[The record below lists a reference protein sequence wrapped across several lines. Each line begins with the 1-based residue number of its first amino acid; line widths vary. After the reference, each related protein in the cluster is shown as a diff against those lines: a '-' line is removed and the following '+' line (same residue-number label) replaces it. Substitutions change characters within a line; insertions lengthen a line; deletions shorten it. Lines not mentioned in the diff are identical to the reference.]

1 MRQEAANAKPF
12 KIVAQENEVAAGT
25 YVEACKAKAAEDPS
39 GVTVAK
45 NQLEVAKVEVEVV
58 EKPDDL
64 IELLVTDVEN
74 ASSYAKDMSSV
85 SALHLHQTR

>member
-12 KIVAQENEVAAGT
+12 KIVAQENEVAAGS
-25 YVEACKAKAAEDPS
+25 YLDASKAKAAEDPS
-39 GVTVAK
+39 GVTIAK
-45 NQLEVAKVEVEVV
+45 NQFEIAKVEVEVV

-64 IELLVTDVEN
+64 IELVVADIEN

-85 SALHLHQTR
+85 SLRYECD